1 MPLATPRSR
10 PLRFAAFMVA
20 AALLVAVGVATVWGI
35 RGFARGAEWV
45 EHSYQVIAGIDGVEN
60 AVRTVESTARG
71 YRLTDRPEQ
80 QAEYLAAVPVALAQ
94 ASALER
100 LARDNP
106 AQLRRAQALRGSVEA
121 RLAELDALV
130 KLQNTRG
137 AEQARLS
144 SASGIGLGE
153 TARLAS
159 LASTMRSAE
168 RALLD
173 ARRNDTLLRAN
184 LLIGF
189 VVLGIVLPLAL
200 LGLLLSGLLQETRR
214 SRSLEHEARQAM
226 RELEASVVLRDRLS
240 EQRRSL
246 GVYAGLLQS
255 CQNLDEA
262 MAMTANVIA
271 ELLPHTGG
279 RCYTLRASQNLA
291 ETTAR
296 FGAEQI
302 PSEELLQP
310 DHCWALRR
318 GQPHRTGRGHG
329 HVHCRHLSVEP
340 GQSDTW
346 TVCVPLMAQGT
357 SLGLLHVAAPEASEG
372 HDGDVALLE
381 AVGEQLSLAM
391 VNLQLRETLR
401 VQSLRDPL
409 TGLFNRRYLEESLTR
424 EISRCTRRGLPLAV
438 LMFDVD
444 HFKAFNDRHG
454 HPGGDAL
461 LAAFG
466 GLLQAHCR
474 NEDIPCRF
482 GGEEFT
488 LILPE
493 ATQEVATTRAQALL
507 AATEALEVTHHGVA
521 LSKVT
526 ISVGLAMLPA
536 HGTTATALVGA
547 ADAALYR
554 AKAEGRNRLRVAATP
569 PADEPLRGASSQ
581 AG

>member
-10 PLRFAAFMVA
+10 PLRFAALMVA
-20 AALLVAVGVATVWGI
+20 AVLLVAVGVATVWGI

-45 EHSYQVIAGIDGVEN
+45 EHSYQVIAGIGDVEN

-71 YRLTDRPEQ
+71 YRLTDRAEQ

-94 ASALER
+94 AATLET
-100 LARDNP
+100 LTRDNP
-106 AQLRRAQALRGSVEA
+106 AQLQRARDLRASVEA

-130 KLQNTRG
+130 ELQNAQG

-144 SASGIGLGE
+144 SMAGIGRGE
-153 TARLAS
+153 STRLAS
-159 LASTMRSAE
+159 LASAMRSAE

-173 ARRNDTLLRAN
+173 TRRSDTLLRAN

-214 SRSLEHEARQAM
+214 SRSLEREARQAM
-226 RELEASVVLRDRLS
+226 RDLEASVVLRDRLS

-302 PSEELLQP
+302 PSEDLLQP

-340 GQSDTW
+340 GRADTW

-357 SLGLLHVAAPEASEG
+357 SLGLLHVAAPDTSEG

-409 TGLFNRRYLEESLTR
+409 TGLFNRRYLEENLNR
-424 EISRCTRRGLPLAV
+424 EIQRCERRGLPLSV
-438 LMFDVD
+438 LMVDVD
-444 HFKAFNDRHG
+444 HFKRFNDEHG
-454 HPGGDAL
+454 HAAGDAL
-461 LAAFG
+461 LAKIG
-466 GLLQAHCR
+466 QTLEQLTR
-474 NEDIPCRF
+474 DEDIACRY

-488 LILPE
+488 VVLPE
-493 ATQEVATTRAQALL
+493 TDGDSARRRAEEIRSAIGATTVNHLRKTLGPNTASIGI
-507 AATEALEVTHHGVA
+507 ATFPNAGDAPSRLLEV
-521 LSKVT
+521 
-526 ISVGLAMLPA
+526 
-536 HGTTATALVGA
+536 

-554 AKAEGRNRLRVAATP
+554 AKAQGRDRVVS
-569 PADEPLRGASSQ
+569 G
-581 AG
+581 

>member
-45 EHSYQVIAGIDGVEN
+45 EHSYQVIAGIGGVEN

-80 QAEYLAAVPVALAQ
+80 QAEYLAAVPVALTQ

-409 TGLFNRRYLEESLTR
+409 TGLFNRRYLEENLNR
-424 EISRCTRRGLPLAV
+424 EIQRCERRGLPLSV
-438 LMFDVD
+438 LMVDVD
-444 HFKAFNDRHG
+444 HFKRFNDEHG
-454 HPGGDAL
+454 HAAGDAL
-461 LAAFG
+461 LAKIG
-466 GLLQAHCR
+466 QTLEQLTR
-474 NEDIPCRF
+474 DEDIACRY

-488 LILPE
+488 VVLPE
-493 ATQEVATTRAQALL
+493 TDGDSARRRAEEIRSAIGATTVNHLRKTLGPNTASIGI
-507 AATEALEVTHHGVA
+507 ATFPNAGDAPSRLLEV
-521 LSKVT
+521 
-526 ISVGLAMLPA
+526 
-536 HGTTATALVGA
+536 

-554 AKAEGRNRLRVAATP
+554 AKAQGRDRVVS
-569 PADEPLRGASSQ
+569 G
-581 AG
+581 

>member
-409 TGLFNRRYLEESLTR
+409 TGLFNRRYLEENLNR
-424 EISRCTRRGLPLAV
+424 EIQRCERRGLPLSV
-438 LMFDVD
+438 LMVDVD
-444 HFKAFNDRHG
+444 HFKRFNDEHG
-454 HPGGDAL
+454 HAAGDAL
-461 LAAFG
+461 LAKIG
-466 GLLQAHCR
+466 QTLEQLTR
-474 NEDIPCRF
+474 DEDIACRY

-488 LILPE
+488 VVLPE
-493 ATQEVATTRAQALL
+493 TDGDSARRRAEEIRSAIGATTVNHLRKTLGPNTASIGI
-507 AATEALEVTHHGVA
+507 ATFPNAGDAPSRLLEV
-521 LSKVT
+521 
-526 ISVGLAMLPA
+526 
-536 HGTTATALVGA
+536 

-554 AKAEGRNRLRVAATP
+554 AKAQGRDRVVS
-569 PADEPLRGASSQ
+569 G
-581 AG
+581 

>member
-20 AALLVAVGVATVWGI
+20 AVLLVAVGVATVWGI

-45 EHSYQVIAGIDGVEN
+45 EHSYQVIAGIGDVEN

-80 QAEYLAAVPVALAQ
+80 QAEYLAAVPVALSQ
-94 ASALER
+94 AATLEALTH
-100 LARDNP
+100 DNP
-106 AQLRRAQALRGSVEA
+106 AQLQRAQELRASVEA
-121 RLAELDALV
+121 RLAELDALIE
-130 KLQNTRG
+130 LQNRQG

-144 SASGIGLGE
+144 SMAGLGQGE
-153 TARLAS
+153 STRLAS

-214 SRSLEHEARQAM
+214 SRSLEREARQAM
-226 RELEASVVLRDRLS
+226 RDLESSVVLRDRLS

-271 ELLPHTGG
+271 ELQPHTGG

-296 FGAEQI
+296 FGDERI
-302 PSEELLQP
+302 PSDDLLQP

-340 GQSDTW
+340 GRADTW

-357 SLGLLHVAAPEASEG
+357 SLGLLHVAAPETSEG

-381 AVGEQLSLAM
+381 AIGEQLSLAM

-409 TGLFNRRYLEESLTR
+409 TGLFNRRYLEENLNR
-424 EISRCTRRGLPLAV
+424 EIQRCERRGLPLSV
-438 LMFDVD
+438 LMVDVD
-444 HFKAFNDRHG
+444 HFKHFNDEHG
-454 HPGGDAL
+454 HAAGDAL
-461 LAAFG
+461 LAKIG
-466 GLLQAHCR
+466 QTLEQLTR
-474 NEDIPCRF
+474 DEDIACRY

-488 LILPE
+488 IVLPE
-493 ATQEVATTRAQALL
+493 TDGDSAGRRAEEIRSAIGATTVNHLRKTLGPNTASIGI
-507 AATEALEVTHHGVA
+507 ATFPNAGDAPSRLLEV
-521 LSKVT
+521 
-526 ISVGLAMLPA
+526 
-536 HGTTATALVGA
+536 

-554 AKAEGRNRLRVAATP
+554 AKAQGRDRVVS
-569 PADEPLRGASSQ
+569 G
-581 AG
+581 

>member
-20 AALLVAVGVATVWGI
+20 AVLLVAVGVATVWGI

-45 EHSYQVIAGIDGVEN
+45 EHSYQVIAGIGGVEN

-80 QAEYLAAVPVALAQ
+80 QAEYLAAVPVALTQ
-94 ASALER
+94 AGALES
-100 LARDNP
+100 LTRDNP
-106 AQLRRAQALRGSVEA
+106 AQLQRAQALRASVEA

-130 KLQNTRG
+130 ELQNTQG

-144 SASGIGLGE
+144 SMAGLGQGE
-153 TARLAS
+153 STRLAS
-159 LASTMRSAE
+159 LASTMRAAE

-173 ARRNDTLLRAN
+173 ARRSDTLLRAN

-214 SRSLEHEARQAM
+214 SRSLEREARQAM

-340 GQSDTW
+340 DHADTW

-381 AVGEQLSLAM
+381 AIGEQLSLAM

-409 TGLFNRRYLEESLTR
+409 TGLFNRRYLEENLNR
-424 EISRCTRRGLPLAV
+424 EIQRCERRGLPLSV
-438 LMFDVD
+438 LMVDVD
-444 HFKAFNDRHG
+444 HFKRFNDEHG
-454 HPGGDAL
+454 HAAGDAL
-461 LAAFG
+461 LAKIG
-466 GLLQAHCR
+466 QTLEQLTR
-474 NEDIPCRF
+474 DEDIACRY

-488 LILPE
+488 VVLPE
-493 ATQEVATTRAQALL
+493 TDGDSARRRAEEIRSAIGATTVNHLRKTLGPNTASIGI
-507 AATEALEVTHHGVA
+507 ATFPNAGDAPSRLLEV
-521 LSKVT
+521 
-526 ISVGLAMLPA
+526 
-536 HGTTATALVGA
+536 

-554 AKAEGRNRLRVAATP
+554 AKAQGRDRVVS
-569 PADEPLRGASSQ
+569 G
-581 AG
+581 